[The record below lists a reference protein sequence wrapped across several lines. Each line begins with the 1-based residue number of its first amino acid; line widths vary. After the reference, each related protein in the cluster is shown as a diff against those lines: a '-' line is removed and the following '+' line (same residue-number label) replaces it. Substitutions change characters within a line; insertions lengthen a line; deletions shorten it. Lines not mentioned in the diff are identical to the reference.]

1 MRSVIDAASKNKRS
15 GGEKEP
21 EPRLMARNGA
31 TPIHYFSSVHLEN
44 WRNFVRAGLDLQKR
58 VFLVGP
64 NASGKSNFLDVFRFL
79 HDLVSVGGGFQEA
92 VERRGGIS
100 SIRALAGRYP
110 SDVVIQVE
118 ISAEDVRDAIW
129 RYELSFAQD
138 KQRRPVIRHEAVYRS
153 GAQVFAPRP
162 DADDEKDPE
171 RLRQTYLEQT
181 NANQAFRDVAQFFA
195 SVEYLHIVPQLI
207 RDTERY
213 VGRERDPFGGDF
225 LEQIV
230 ATPEKTRRARLKRIE
245 EALRVAV
252 PQLSGIETDRDSRG
266 RPHVRGKYQHWRPA
280 GAWQTE
286 DQFSDGTLRLMGL
299 LWASLEGTGPL
310 LLEEPE
316 LSLHPAVVRF
326 LPQMFA
332 RLQRRTKRQ
341 IMLSTH
347 SPDLL
352 ADPGIG
358 SDEVFLLT
366 PSKEGTTI
374 APAAAFREVVALLDS
389 GMSMAEAV
397 IPKTEPQGTEQLP
410 LFADR

>member
-1 MRSVIDAASKNKRS
+1 
-15 GGEKEP
+15 
-21 EPRLMARNGA
+21 MARNG
-31 TPIHYFSSVHLEN
+31 TSGSLRFSSIHLEN
-44 WRNFVRAGLDLQKR
+44 WRNFVRADLGLQKR

-92 VERRGGIS
+92 VGRRNGIS
-100 SIRALAGRYP
+100 SIRALAGRSP
-110 SDVVIQVE
+110 SDVVIHVE
-118 ISAEDVRDAIW
+118 VSPEESGEPLW

-138 KQRRPVIRHEAVYRS
+138 KQRTPVIKHEAAYRQ
-153 GAQVFAPRP
+153 GKAVFSPRP
-162 DADDEKDPE
+162 DADDARDPE
-171 RLRQTYLEQT
+171 RLKQTYLEQT
-181 NANQAFRDVAQFFA
+181 NANQSFREIAQLFGA
-195 SVEYLHIVPQLI
+195 IEYLHIVPQLV

-230 ATPEKTRRARLKRIE
+230 ATPMKTRNARLRRIE

-252 PQLSGIETDRDSRG
+252 PQLSEIETDRDLRG
-266 RPHVRGKYQHWRPA
+266 RPHIRGKYKHWRPT

-299 LWASLEGTGPL
+299 LWASLDGNGPL

-352 ADPGIG
+352 ADAGIG
-358 SDEVFLLT
+358 LDEVFLLA
-366 PSKEGTTI
+366 PSKEGTKI
-374 APAAAFREVVALLDS
+374 SPAGAFRDVVALLES
-389 GMSMAEAV
+389 GLSMAEAV
-397 IPKTEPQGTEQLP
+397 LPRTEPEGTEQLP

>member
-1 MRSVIDAASKNKRS
+1 MR
-15 GGEKEP
+15 
-21 EPRLMARNGA
+21 RNGGSRA
-31 TPIHYFSSVHLEN
+31 LHFSSIHLEN
-44 WRNFVRAGLDLQKR
+44 WRNFVKVDLALQKR

-92 VERRGGIS
+92 VERRNGIS
-100 SIRALAGRYP
+100 SIRALAGRHP
-110 SDVVIQVE
+110 SDVVIHVE
-118 ISAEDVRDAIW
+118 IGADDAVDPLW

-138 KQRRPVIRHEAVYRS
+138 KQRTPVIKHEAVYRA
-153 GAQVFAPRP
+153 GRQMFRPRP
-162 DADDEKDPE
+162 DPDDLRDPE
-171 RLRQTYLEQT
+171 RLKQTYLEQT
-181 NANQAFRDVAQFFA
+181 NANQSFREIAQMFA
-195 SVEYLHIVPQLI
+195 SIEYLHIVPQLV

-213 VGRERDPFGGDF
+213 VARERDPFGGDF

-230 ATPEKTRRARLKRIE
+230 STPKATRNARLRRIE

-252 PQLSGIETDRDSRG
+252 PQLSEIETTRDEKG
-266 RPHVRGKYQHWRPA
+266 RPHIRGKYQHWRPT

-299 LWASLEGTGPL
+299 LWASLDGAGPL

-332 RLQRRTKRQ
+332 RLKRKTKRQ

-352 ADPGIG
+352 ADAGIG
-358 SDEVFLLT
+358 LDEVFLLA
-366 PSKEGTTI
+366 PSKEGTKI
-374 APAAAFREVVALLDS
+374 SAAGAFRDVVALLES
-389 GMSMAEAV
+389 GLSMAEAV
-397 IPKTEPQGTEQLP
+397 LPRTEPQGTEQLP